1 MDLTQQKLVKS
12 EWEFLEVPVD
22 AKEKNI
28 LNIIYNAYGNT
39 GYSQNDSMSLLGF
52 MKIGS
57 DDDSFHYYLYEQ
69 YFQAACKKIIKKF
82 NLSIKIKKQSKKKK
96 TIKKADIIRIN
107 SLSRK
112 IDDVRDI
119 IFEFILIQN
128 IYQFFN
134 EDFNSKNYYSLTQL
148 MKNKITYTNKYI
160 LYFVNEV
167 LTTYKSEVSKKKLIK
182 NALSHIE
189 KMWIYLNLL
198 I

>member
-39 GYSQNDSMSLLGF
+39 DYSQNDSMSLLGF

-69 YFQAACKKIIKKF
+69 YFQVACKKIIKKF

-96 TIKKADIIRIN
+96 LLKR
-107 SLSRK
+107 L
-112 IDDVRDI
+112 
-119 IFEFILIQN
+119 IL
-128 IYQFFN
+128 
-134 EDFNSKNYYSLTQL
+134 
-148 MKNKITYTNKYI
+148 
-160 LYFVNEV
+160 
-167 LTTYKSEVSKKKLIK
+167 
-182 NALSHIE
+182 
-189 KMWIYLNLL
+189 
-198 I
+198 